1 MITLGMIL
9 YIVCVLQPGVIAR
22 VFRFSIRAVVTA
34 EPVGEPFTSAYPAGE
49 FLLTETEL
57 TD

>member
-1 MITLGMIL
+1 MIL

-49 FLLTETEL
+49 FLLTETKL